1 MKRGVLYRFVVF
13 LILNLTALS
22 IGGIFTSD
30 GVVSDWYQNLNKAP
44 WTPEGWVFGAAWGI
58 VMLTFSLYMAF
69 AYEETED
76 KKGLVYL
83 FIFQFLLNTSWNF
96 FFFGL
101 NNVALALVDISALTT
116 VIYYLWIKYL
126 RKMILQSSFIL
137 PYVVWI
143 SIALSLNTYIYIQ
156 N

>member
-13 LILNLTALS
+13 LILNLIALM
-22 IGGIFTSD
+22 IGGLFTSD
-30 GVVSDWYQNLNKAP
+30 GVTSEWYQSLNKAP

-58 VMLTFSLYMAF
+58 VMLSFSMFMAYAWVKSEDTTGLLY
-69 AYEETED
+69 
-76 KKGLVYL
+76 V

-101 NNVALALVDISALTT
+101 NNVGLALIDIAALTT
-116 VIYYLWIKYL
+116 VIFYLLFRYMRPLKFNTIY
-126 RKMILQSSFIL
+126 IL
-137 PYVVWI
+137 PYAAWMC
-143 SIALSLNTYIYIQ
+143 IALSLNTYIYLQ